1 MKRFSI
7 VNNGYNIEEVNQFID
22 VVIKKL
28 EQISADNSNYLV
40 QLDELRRQIEI
51 EKSKQVN
58 SEIDVKVSKALIA
71 AQETTDK
78 MKELAKEEADL
89 IVREAK
95 ENANAIIHEALIDA
109 EKKQQ
114 EYELLKKDYNVYK
127 TKVEALVKA
136 QLELLEEN
144 KEDNLLLTFII
155 FFFIID

>member
-58 SEIDVKVSKALIA
+58 NEIDVKVSKALIA

-136 QLELLEEN
+136 QLELLDEN
-144 KEDNLLLTFII
+144 KEDN
-155 FFFIID
+155 

>member
-7 VNNGYNIEEVNQFID
+7 VNNGYNIEEVNNFID
-22 VVIKKL
+22 IVIKKL
-28 EQISADNSNYLV
+28 EQLSADNNNYLV
-40 QLDELRRQIEI
+40 QLDELRRQVEI
-51 EKSKQVN
+51 EKNKQPN
-58 SEIDVKVSKALIA
+58 NNIDTKVTKALIA

-89 IVREAK
+89 IIREAK

-127 TKVEALVKA
+127 AKVESLVKA
-136 QLELLEEN
+136 QLELLENSKEN
-144 KEDNLLLTFII
+144 D
-155 FFFIID
+155 